1 MARRPK
7 IGFTRW
13 HNAKSGRGL
22 SQDLT
27 LILLEQS
34 PGLSADWL
42 LRDRPEG
49 LSYEMVRVLGAPD
62 HTD

>member
-34 PGLSADWL
+34 PGLPVDWL
-42 LRDRPEG
+42 LGQARAA
-49 LSYEMVRVLGAPD
+49 YEIVRVLGVPD
-62 HTD
+62 QTD